1 MHTVKDGK
9 SDLVKRS
16 FRGSMKGPS
25 VGCQIPVTC
34 TLFQD
39 ICSKQGISFLWSDLA
54 AEEAC
59 MQVRW
64 IFFDGAQFDIMTF
77 KEGKTL
83 PDEEW
88 QAPTYCFEQEKTGIA
103 SNPETA

>member
-1 MHTVKDGK
+1 MEHE
-9 SDLVKRS
+9 
-16 FRGSMKGPS
+16 
-25 VGCQIPVTC
+25 GCQISVTC
-34 TLFQD
+34 TLFKD
-39 ICSKQGISFLWSDLA
+39 IFSKQGISTVWSHLA

-77 KEGKTL
+77 KEGETL

-88 QAPTYCFEQEKTGIA
+88 QAPDYCFEQGKPGTA
-103 SNPETA
+103 SSGDTSDLTNAMSAFELIR